1 MEKEN
6 DPSDPSEPSHS
17 QPDLSQL
24 PPLKKAWLERGRQ
37 SGLRVAEDGILPMF
51 RDDET
56 GTKKV
61 IYVIHRNSNP
71 EDLKADSEADSD
83 LNQS

>member
-6 DPSDPSEPSHS
+6 EPSEPSEPTHS
-17 QPDLSQL
+17 QPVSSQL

-51 RDDET
+51 REDET
-56 GTKKV
+56 GAKKV
-61 IYVIHRNSNP
+61 IYVIHRSLNP